1 MNITKAQYQNDPITN
16 EPSSIKAIID
26 GVEMFVPIAPGNSHY
41 QAIQD
46 WIAAGNTP
54 TPYTPP
60 APTAESVRSQRN
72 TLLAETDWM
81 ALSDNT
87 LTPEWAAYRQ
97 ALRDITE
104 QAGFPENVTW
114 PTPPQ

>member
-1 MNITKAQYQNDPITN
+1 MKYSYKLMNDQMILRSDGAGIPTDPAN
-16 EPSSIKAIID
+16 RDYREYLEWLD
-26 GVEMFVPIAPGNSHY
+26 
-41 QAIQD
+41 
-46 WIAAGNTP
+46 AGNTP

-60 APTAESVRSQRN
+60 APTAESIRSQRN

-114 PTPPQ
+114 PTQPQ

>member
-1 MNITKAQYQNDPITN
+1 MTYRLTDTDTIIRIADNAFIPFDPANRDYQEYLEWLD
-16 EPSSIKAIID
+16 
-26 GVEMFVPIAPGNSHY
+26 
-41 QAIQD
+41 
-46 WIAAGNTP
+46 AGNTP
-54 TPYTPP
+54 APYTPP
-60 APTAESVRSQRN
+60 APTAEDIRSQRN

-87 LTPEWAAYRQ
+87 LTPEWATYRQ

-114 PTPPQ
+114 PTQPQ

>member
-1 MNITKAQYQNDPITN
+1 MYTLTQTN
-16 EPSSIKAIID
+16 ETIIR
-26 GVEMFVPIAPGNSHY
+26 NSDNACIPTDPANRDY
-41 QAIQD
+41 REYLEWLD
-46 WIAAGNTP
+46 AGNTP
-54 TPYTPP
+54 APYTPP

-104 QAGFPENVTW
+104 QVGFPENVTW
-114 PTPPQ
+114 PTQPQ

>member
-1 MNITKAQYQNDPITN
+1 MYQIVNDPITGQPAQCKRLADNAFIPMDPANTDYQEYLEWLTEGN
-16 EPSSIKAIID
+16 ELLPAD
-26 GVEMFVPIAPGNSHY
+26 
-41 QAIQD
+41 
-46 WIAAGNTP
+46 
-54 TPYTPP
+54 TPP

-72 TLLAETDWM
+72 ALLAETDWM

-114 PTPPQ
+114 PTQPQ

>member
-1 MNITKAQYQNDPITN
+1 MYTLTQTN
-16 EPSSIKAIID
+16 ETIIRNSDNASIPTDPANRD
-26 GVEMFVPIAPGNSHY
+26 YREY
-41 QAIQD
+41 LEWLD
-46 WIAAGNTP
+46 AGNTP
-54 TPYTPP
+54 TPYTSP

-72 TLLAETDWM
+72 NLLAETDWM

-114 PTPPQ
+114 PTQPQ